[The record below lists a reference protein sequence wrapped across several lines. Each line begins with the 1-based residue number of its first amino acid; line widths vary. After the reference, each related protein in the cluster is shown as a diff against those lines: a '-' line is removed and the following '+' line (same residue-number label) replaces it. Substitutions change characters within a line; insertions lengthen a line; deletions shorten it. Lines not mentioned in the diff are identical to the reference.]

1 MQQSRLLR
9 LLKLFAACSGLG
21 DGEDE
26 DGDVATSA
34 RAVDGTAAA
43 VAVSDEG
50 AVDSSEVSRAEGG
63 GHSSLLPFF
72 EANELAAAETGNWFG
87 FWMQFPMTH
96 NGEI

>member
-34 RAVDGTAAA
+34 RAVDGTAA
-43 VAVSDEG
+43 VSDEG
-50 AVDSSEVSRAEGG
+50 AVDSSDVSRAEGG